1 MPTQYKSDA
10 LAAAHE
16 TAQGLAQ
23 AGVMATRTMT
33 AFDAMCLTPATRHG
47 LSRPSTG
54 VVSAVGTKNVDA
66 RNQSG
71 HDDL

>member
-1 MPTQYKSDA
+1 MPTRYKSDA

-16 TAQGLAQ
+16 TAQGLAR
-23 AGVMATRTMT
+23 AGVMATRTMM

-54 VVSAVGTKNVDA
+54 VVRAGDTKKVDV
-66 RNQSG
+66 RNTSG

>member
-1 MPTQYKSDA
+1 MPTRYKSDA

-16 TAQGLAQ
+16 IAQGLAR
-23 AGVMATRTMT
+23 AGVMATRTMK
-33 AFDAMCLTPATRHG
+33 AFDAMCLAPATRHG

-54 VVSAVGTKNVDA
+54 VVRAVGTRNVDA
-66 RNQSG
+66 RNG